1 MILLALLVCAAAMAD
16 VDITPENFED
26 PNFREYLLNL
36 DAGKNGILTDE
47 EIDKIEVIQVDY
59 SSIRSL
65 KGIKLFKKLQELSC
79 VGNSIQELD
88 VSGLKELKHLAAFD
102 NKISTLNLS
111 GCSSLKELFVSGNSL
126 SSVDISSCT
135 KLEVLNVAANN
146 LSTINISKCA
156 ASLLYLDVCENNMTS
171 VNLSGCKQLAALW
184 CYGNKI
190 SSLDITPA
198 PELRKAFR
206 SGEKEE
212 EETYIR
218 YYNPDGPEYFFATGL
233 AVNRTTTIL
242 ANTVSF
248 SANGGS
254 GSMDSLAEPNDKAF
268 TLPANSFTRSGW
280 KFTSWNTSKDG
291 TGTSYTDKASVTLKN
306 QDLTL
311 YSQWEKELEQEQQP
325 EQQPEQQQ
333 EQQQA
338 EQEIIEQVKLKKIK
352 GIKLKAEKK
361 KIKITWKKLS
371 KKDLKKVKKI
381 QIQVSTDPDFQN
393 ILLDKFI
400 SAKKS
405 SYTVKKLTRNTKYYI
420 RIRAYTEK
428 DGVRNVSQWIKK
440 SKKTKKK

>member
-1 MILLALLVCAAAMAD
+1 MILLALLICAAAMAD
-16 VDITPENFED
+16 IDIASSGEFDD
-26 PNFREYLLNL
+26 PNFQEYLLNL
-36 DAGKNGILTDE
+36 DAGKDGILTDE
-47 EIDKIEVIQVDY
+47 EIEKIEVIDVDN
-59 SSIRSL
+59 SAIRSL
-65 KGIKLFKKLQELSC
+65 KGIKLFKNLKELSC
-79 VGNSIQELD
+79 INNSIQELD

-102 NKISTLNLS
+102 NKISTLNIS
-111 GCSSLKELFVSGNSL
+111 GCSSLKDLWVGENSL

-135 KLEVLNVAANN
+135 KLETINVSANN
-146 LSTINISKCA
+146 LSSINISKCA
-156 ASLLYLDVCENNMTS
+156 ASLLYLDVAENSITS
-171 VNLSGCKQLAALW
+171 VNLNGCKPLAALW

-254 GSMDSLAEPNDKAF
+254 GSMDSLAEPNDKSF

-291 TGTSYTDKASVTLKN
+291 TGTSYADKASVTLNNK
-306 QDLTL
+306 DLSL
-311 YSQWEKELEQEQQP
+311 YAQWEKDPEQE
-325 EQQPEQQQ
+325 Q

-381 QIQVSTDPDFQN
+381 QIQVSTDPDFKN

-420 RIRAYTEK
+420 RIRSYTEK